1 MSNDLIRLN
10 TSALLIS
17 FVSRIEE
24 KSAAFYSQLALQH
37 EVYALLFSSFVKENS
52 VFDRNIKRA
61 YYNVVSDALETG
73 FCFNITVDER
83 LIAPSTYPDI
93 PSGAALQRCIELEDA
108 MAVFYIEAARQS
120 KVLLSDVSRAM
131 DRVVRS
137 RQERK
142 RKLQQVM
149 DTLSK

>member
-10 TSALLIS
+10 TSASLIS
-17 FVSRIEE
+17 FVSKIEE
-24 KSAAFYSQLALQH
+24 KSTAFYSQLALQH

-73 FCFNITVDER
+73 FCFDITVDER
-83 LIAPSTYPDI
+83 LIAPSTSPDI
-93 PSGAALQRCIELEDA
+93 PSGVALQRCIELEDS
-108 MAVFYIEAARQS
+108 MTVFYIEAARQS

-149 DTLSK
+149 DTVE